1 MKQVFD
7 TKFNNA
13 WHFGSTFSEVNLE
26 SSITDVILLTKPIFL
41 ASKFEVLT
49 LNIFNQ
55 SS

>member
-7 TKFNNA
+7 TKFNNE
-13 WHFGSTFSEVNLE
+13 WHFGGTFSEVNLE
-26 SSITDVILLTKPIFL
+26 SSITDVILLTKPICL